1 MVLICAEGKS
11 LTIRCASLVSAI
23 FSQSN
28 IASGLNFLAV
38 SINIIILTKVGG
50 KKMRKIKTGHKSQV
64 ISAQVIRIQG
74 ASYKF
79 LCTCALVLLI
89 TSGCG
94 QIRFAPSEE
103 QKQNAWVHNRT
114 AAIAAQ
120 TAKEEYASGKLQA
133 LTDLSRTQ
141 SKAFVAYCG
150 LPDELPETETAEDV
164 LSESNR
170 QLAATAI
177 EQSQQRPDAWG
188 VADSALELGIAVAG
202 LFGGIYATRIAK
214 FLQQAKAKSNALK
227 EIVLAN
233 EIFKKTNPDSAEAFK
248 DAQKNQ
254 SPLTRQLVVECKT

>member
-1 MVLICAEGKS
+1 M
-11 LTIRCASLVSAI
+11 IRCASLLSAI

-28 IASGLNFLAV
+28 IVSGLNFLAV

-50 KKMRKIKTGHKSQV
+50 KKMRKIILTLAAV
-64 ISAQVIRIQG
+64 
-74 ASYKF
+74 
-79 LCTCALVLLI
+79 LI

-120 TAKEEYASGKLQA
+120 TAKDEYASGKLQA

-150 LPDELPETETAEDV
+150 LPEELPETETAEDV
-164 LSESNR
+164 LSDSNK

-188 VADSALELGIAVAG
+188 VADSAMELGIAVAG
-202 LFGGIYATRIAK
+202 LFGGLYATRIAK

-233 EIFKKTNPDSAEAFK
+233 EIFKKTNPDSAEVFK
-248 DAQKNQ
+248 DAQRNQ
-254 SPLTRQLVVECKT
+254 SPLTRQLVTECKT